1 MATVRTGK
9 AALTLQFCNAASTGI
24 FLCFLLCR
32 TFYRLFLFFNSF
44 QKCPLQIFFPYLDTR
59 CCFFSK
65 HTQYF
70 SLQNCQS
77 NSLTWT
83 YLYIVKASKA
93 FLCGMWLQRGSP
105 IRWEPIK
112 PDFPSYLIGHTYRN
126 FQWKPPDYLSFG
138 SLLCFSCLH

>member
-1 MATVRTGK
+1 MQQAQGYFY
-9 AALTLQFCNAASTGI
+9 AFC
-24 FLCFLLCR
+24 FVK
-32 TFYRLFLFFNSF
+32 LFIDYFFSLIHSR
-44 QKCPLQIFFPYLDTR
+44 KCPLQIFFPYLDTR

-65 HTQYF
+65 NTQYF

-93 FLCGMWLQRGSP
+93 FLCGMWLQRGSL

-112 PDFPSYLIGHTYRN
+112 SDFPTYLIGHTYRI
-126 FQWKPPDYLSFG
+126 FQWKPWDYLSFA
-138 SLLCFSCLH
+138 SFFCFPCLH